1 MNKNQQ
7 RDKAVTLDNVLSH
20 NEDAENEDYEEDA
33 EDSDDEEESEVFI
46 CENCNEEFDEEKAR
60 CPNCNAWGALK
71 SASSIEEEESE
82 EDAQSPDNRD
92 RPRAVPIDQVPTE
105 SKPRVST
112 GIIELDRVLGGGA
125 VLGGSTLIGGDP
137 GVGKS
142 TLLLQ
147 ALATMSG
154 LGTRTLYITGEESA
168 IQVALRAR
176 RIQNV
181 VPSNLFLISDTN
193 LDNILEQIERIKP
206 VVMVC
211 DSVQAVN
218 NSKGPAGTPNQVKAV
233 TTAMNK
239 MAKRYRISTFIIGH
253 VTKDGDLAGPKTLE
267 HDVDTVLAFEGE
279 RGQSFRTLRT
289 LKNRYGSS
297 TEVGIF
303 EMTAEGM
310 RGVPNASEFFLAE
323 RNLEANGSV
332 IAATSESN
340 HAMLVEVQALVGNPE
355 IGGGNVTCNG
365 IDRTRLDL
373 VIAVLK
379 RVLGGEAGEAFALGG
394 RDIFVN
400 IAGGIKITEPAL
412 DLPIA
417 LAIASSLFRV
427 TLPSSL
433 VAFGEIGLTGE
444 IRGVARVPVRL
455 AEADN
460 MGFEKAIVPSSV
472 GGSKGQKKSGKGTS
486 AAIDVLPVRT
496 LEDALDAVKL
506 LPPPAIRIPK
516 KKGR

>member
-1 MNKNQQ
+1 MGLRETTMKQQ
-7 RDKAVTLDNVLSH
+7 TTI
-20 NEDAENEDYEEDA
+20 EDEQQEEDT
-33 EDSDDEEESEVFI
+33 EIFLCV
-46 CENCNEEFDEEKAR
+46 NCNEEFDELKAK
-60 CPNCNAWGALK
+60 CPNCNAW
-71 SASSIEEEESE
+71 SSIQNARELAQEEEDDEEESSARGE
-82 EDAQSPDNRD
+82 H

-105 SKPRVST
+105 SKRRVST
-112 GIIELDRVLGGGA
+112 GILELDRVLGGGA

-181 VPSNLFLISDTN
+181 IPKNLFLISDTD
-193 LDNILEQIERIKP
+193 LENILKQIEVVQP
-206 VVMVC
+206 QVMVL
-211 DSVQAVN
+211 DSVQAVHN
-218 NSKGPAGTPNQVKAV
+218 KQGPAGSPTQLKAV
-233 TTAMNK
+233 TTAINK
-239 MAKRYRISTFIIGH
+239 IAKKREISTFIIGH
-253 VTKDGDLAGPKTLE
+253 VTKDGGLAGPKTLE

-297 TEVGIF
+297 TETGIF

-323 RNLEANGSV
+323 RNPDANGSV

-340 HAMLVEVQALVGNPE
+340 HAMLVEVQALVGPAE
-355 IGGGNVTCNG
+355 IGGGRMTSNG
-365 IDRTRLDL
+365 VDKSRLEL

-379 RVLGGEAGEAFALGG
+379 RCLGGETGEPDCLGG

-400 IAGGIKITEPAL
+400 IAGGITITEPAL
-412 DLPIA
+412 DLAIA
-417 LAIASSLFRV
+417 LAIASSLFRTV
-427 TLPSSL
+427 LSKNL
-433 VAFGEIGLTGE
+433 VAFGEVGLTGE
-444 IRGVARVPVRL
+444 IRGVPRVPTRL
-455 AEADN
+455 AEAQN
-460 MGFEKAIVPSSV
+460 MGFTEAIVPNSV
-472 GGSKGQKKSGKGTS
+472 VGRKGQKKQSGQSLMGI
-486 AAIDVLPVRT
+486 APVRT
-496 LEDALDAVKL
+496 LQNALDQANLVAPTIKETKTKTT
-506 LPPPAIRIPK
+506 RK
-516 KKGR
+516 K